1 MKYYVVD
8 TEAEANTLRSACY
21 QALLD
26 SISASQEQIIVNLPI
41 ANTHIGVTQHK
52 NLSENTDVILTP
64 PVGTMI
70 DGETSFTLDKRY
82 EGIGIYSDG
91 YDYFIQ

>member
-8 TEAEANTLRSACY
+8 TLAEADALKSQCY

-26 SISASQEQIIVNLPI
+26 SIDASQEKIIVRLPI
-41 ANTHIGVTQHK
+41 SNTHIGVTQHK
-52 NLSENTDVILTP
+52 NLAENTDVILTP